1 MVIDGVGPSRKRA
14 DRKRRPSTILWTL
27 GVLVVAAI
35 SAGAAIAGSGAGGPG
50 SGGRAIASCF
60 WEGPISM
67 QQRSTRGFDGRNFNY
82 PEESATYWLARLRLP
97 EESRL
102 FLRGRFA
109 RARYQSLNSYSEGEP
124 TDALADIETAP
135 LRGSVNPFLTGNR
148 RDSGRR
154 AYRVEVRDAE
164 PPAQGQPRQ
173 PNTLYA
179 RPSGGAAIELLYR
192 VYEPNRGLRL
202 AGGGGLP
209 KPRLRMSDGTVLRD
223 RAVCAAA
230 NDSDRTIPV
239 LTTPE
244 SQWAIATHA
253 PGCDPATAP
262 AVDPPRWK
270 RFFNLD
276 YARAGFA
283 LGCSEEAEQAHRQ
296 IPHEDR
302 GGFYSNGDIRYL
314 YAPLNR
320 RFGPLLV
327 VRATMPTFPRTYR
340 GAKRMPGGQVRFWS
354 LCSTEGPVTTRTED
368 CLADRQ
374 VPLQGNRDFTIVVSR
389 PEDRPANA
397 VRRCG
402 VGWLRW
408 ALRGDA
414 AENPDFGFL
423 IIRNML
429 PTARF
434 KKAIQRIQ
442 QSGAETEVMG
452 RFFPRS
458 SYTTEAAFE
467 GRGCPAVSG
476 PAG

>member
-1 MVIDGVGPSRKRA
+1 
-14 DRKRRPSTILWTL
+14 LL
-27 GVLVVAAI
+27 LAAI
-35 SAGAAIAGSGAGGPG
+35 TAGAAIAASAGGAGSGIGPPV
-50 SGGRAIASCF
+50 ASCF

-67 QQRSTRGFDGRNFNY
+67 QQRSTRGFDGHNFNY

-97 EESRL
+97 EGSRL
-102 FLRGRFA
+102 FLRGSYA
-109 RARYQSLNSYSEGEP
+109 RARYQSLNSYSAGEP
-124 TDALADIETAP
+124 TDALADVEMVP
-135 LRGSVNPFLTGNR
+135 LPGSVNPFVTGHR
-148 RDSGRR
+148 RDLDRR

-164 PPAQGQPRQ
+164 PPAEGLPREQ
-173 PNTLYA
+173 NTLYA
-179 RPSGGAAIELLYR
+179 RPSGDAPIELVYR
-192 VYEPNRGLRL
+192 VYEPNHGLRL

-209 KPRLRMSDGTVLRD
+209 KPRLRLSDGTVLRD
-223 RAVCAAA
+223 RAVCAAV
-230 NDSDRTIPV
+230 NDPNREITV

-253 PGCDPATAP
+253 PGCDPETAP

-283 LGCSEEAEQAHRQ
+283 LGCSEQAEQAHRQ

-320 RFGPLLV
+320 RYGPLLV
-327 VRATMPTFPRTYR
+327 VRAKMPTFPRTYR
-340 GAKRMPGGQVRFWS
+340 GARRMGGGQVRFWS
-354 LCSTEGPVTTRTED
+354 LCSTEGPVTTRSED

-374 VPLQGNRDFTIVVSR
+374 VPLHDGRAFTIVVSR
-389 PEDRPANA
+389 PEDRPSNA

-429 PTARF
+429 AAPRF
-434 KKAIQRIQ
+434 AEAIQRIDR
-442 QSGAETEVMG
+442 SGAESEVMG
-452 RFFPRS
+452 AYFPRS
-458 SYTTEAAFE
+458 SYSTKAAFE
-467 GRGCPAVSG
+467 QLGCPALSG
-476 PAG
+476 